1 MRLSTITLAKYSA
14 QVPTKDDLARTHALV
29 QAVLGLSERMRRHY
43 ASRVEEFDLTTTQ
56 AYLLRELAPGPRPM
70 GELAGRLAC
79 DASNVTGPTDRL
91 EARGLVERRAA
102 PGDRRVKVLALT
114 NEGERV
120 QRALWE
126 RLMTDSPVAAGLDRE
141 DQRVLLMLLQRV
153 AGSESPSC

>member
-1 MRLSTITLAKYSA
+1 MPA
-14 QVPTKDDLARTHALV
+14 QDDLARTHALV
-29 QAVLGLSERMRRHY
+29 QAVLALSERMRRHY
-43 ASRVEEFDLTTTQ
+43 AARVDEFDLTSTQ
-56 AYLLRELAPGPRPM
+56 AHLLRELAPAPRPM

-79 DASNVTGPTDRL
+79 DASNVTGLTDRL

-126 RLMTDSPVAAGLDRE
+126 RLMTDSPVAAGLDHQ
-141 DQRVLLMLLQRV
+141 DQRVLLGLLQRV
-153 AGSESPSC
+153 VDGEPPSCGPSPAGGCSGAQ

>member
-1 MRLSTITLAKYSA
+1 MTA
-14 QVPTKDDLARTHALV
+14 PDDLARTHALV

-43 ASRVEEFDLTTTQ
+43 AARVEEFALTPPQ
-56 AYLLRELAPGPRPM
+56 AHLLRELAPGPRPM

-79 DASNVTGPTDRL
+79 DASNVTGLTDRL

-114 NEGERV
+114 DEGERV

-126 RLMTDSPVAAGLDRE
+126 RLMAESPVTAGLDRA
-141 DQRVLLMLLQRV
+141 DQRVLLGLLQHV
-153 AGSESPSC
+153 AGDERPRC

>member
-1 MRLSTITLAKYSA
+1 MTA
-14 QVPTKDDLARTHALV
+14 PDDLARTHALV

-43 ASRVEEFDLTTTQ
+43 AARVEEFALTPPQ
-56 AYLLRELAPGPRPM
+56 AHLLRELAPGPRPM

-79 DASNVTGPTDRL
+79 DASNVTGLTDRL

-114 NEGERV
+114 DEGERV

-126 RLMTDSPVAAGLDRE
+126 RLMAESPVTAGLDRA
-141 DQRVLLMLLQRV
+141 DQRVLLGLLQRV
-153 AGSESPSC
+153 AGDERPRC